1 MCKERAG
8 TTAHCA
14 RFMPAHRANT
24 RFMTAHCA
32 NTHLAKHASHDA
44 IGSYESASKEHT
56 NTLLQCWQAAHQR
69 GSRIHTVAATD
80 GADEASDQESAWDGG
95 CCPAHSTNDGGHVS
109 DVSRFR
115 RVVYADDGDVGT
127 ALISIAS
134 EPRLD
139 RQLCIDRVE
148 NPHLSRQGLHCHPS
162 KQHATRTTWSWR
174 QHGTR

>member
-1 MCKERAG
+1 
-8 TTAHCA
+8 
-14 RFMPAHRANT
+14 
-24 RFMTAHCA
+24 MTPLAA
-32 NTHLAKHASHDA
+32 TKALAKSTPTR
-44 IGSYESASKEHT
+44 YYSAGKQPINEE
-56 NTLLQCWQAAHQR
+56 A
-69 GSRIHTVAATD
+69 GIHTVAATD